1 MSSECDTMPYK
12 QLPAQQGSE
21 ESMLD
26 PEAQR
31 LLMLFPLGEHALDVY
46 IEGHYAPGDQWLLK
60 EIVQGLLKGQRW
72 VGHMKPGV

>member
-1 MSSECDTMPYK
+1 
-12 QLPAQQGSE
+12 
-21 ESMLD
+21 MLD